1 MGGGLCPPITSNIGD
16 DMKPKLKTPNIYFN
30 VKLGDSKK
38 PNMGG
43 FRRYKDA
50 RKASPCIVTTYRNGV
65 AVSAIIE

>member
-1 MGGGLCPPITSNIGD
+1 
-16 DMKPKLKTPNIYFN
+16 MKPKFKTPSIYFN
-30 VKLGDSKK
+30 VKLGDGKK